1 MRIMKKLTL
10 IATCVALLMTSCV
23 NEYNQIT
30 KSGDYTLKYEY
41 AKQCYA
47 QGKYSRAVP
56 LLQEVVTMK
65 KGSTEGEECLYMLA
79 MAEFGMKDYE
89 TASEYFKKYFSSYPK
104 GRYAENAKYYVG
116 ESLFQN
122 APEPRL
128 DQSTTMTAIA
138 AFQEYLDIFPDA
150 HLKSQAT
157 SRLYALLSGRK
168 DVIVVSSVSCIY
180 GMGGPVAMQ
189 ENIIKIKKGQTLDR
203 NEFLRKLVDA
213 LYVRNDIELQRGN
226 FRVKGETVDIF
237 MAYSDNVLR
246 VTWWDDEIDSIE
258 EVDSMTYHR
267 LASFETYEIYPANLF
282 VTTKEQQ
289 ESAIRMIQDDMVK
302 QEEFFKSIGD

>member
-1 MRIMKKLTL
+1 MKKLTL

-30 KSGDYTLKYEY
+30 KLGDYTLKYEY

-79 MAEFGMKDYE
+79 MSEFGMKDYE

-157 SRLYALLSGRK
+157 SRLYALQDLLVEKEYKSARLYFDLGTYFGNCTNGGNNYEACIVTAQNALK
-168 DVIVVSSVSCIY
+168 DY
-180 GMGGPVAMQ
+180 P
-189 ENIIKIKKGQTLDR
+189 
-203 NEFLRKLVDA
+203 
-213 LYVRNDIELQRGN
+213 
-226 FRVKGETVDIF
+226 
-237 MAYSDNVLR
+237 YSNR
-246 VTWWDDEIDSIE
+246 
-258 EVDSMTYHR
+258 R
-267 LASFETYEIYPANLF
+267 
-282 VTTKEQQ
+282 
-289 ESAIRMIQDDMVK
+289 
-302 QEEFFKSIGD
+302 EEFASLVMKSKYELAKMSVESKQLERYQDAEDECYGFINEYPDSKERSLAEKYIEKCKEYEKAHPEDSLEKLAEN

>member
-56 LLQEVVTMK
+56 LLQELVTMK

-79 MAEFGMKDYE
+79 MSEFGMKDYE

-157 SRLYALLSGRK
+157 NRLYALQDLLVEKEYKSACLYFDLGTYFGNCTNGGNNYEACIVTAQNALK
-168 DVIVVSSVSCIY
+168 DY
-180 GMGGPVAMQ
+180 P
-189 ENIIKIKKGQTLDR
+189 
-203 NEFLRKLVDA
+203 
-213 LYVRNDIELQRGN
+213 
-226 FRVKGETVDIF
+226 
-237 MAYSDNVLR
+237 YSNR
-246 VTWWDDEIDSIE
+246 
-258 EVDSMTYHR
+258 R
-267 LASFETYEIYPANLF
+267 
-282 VTTKEQQ
+282 
-289 ESAIRMIQDDMVK
+289 
-302 QEEFFKSIGD
+302 EEFASLVMKSKYELAKMSVESKQLERYQDAEDECYGFINEYPDSKERSLAEKYIEKCKEYEKAHPEDSLEKLAEN

>member
-10 IATCVALLMTSCV
+10 IASCVALLMTSCV

-47 QGKYSRAVP
+47 QGKYSRVVP
-56 LLQEVVTMK
+56 LLQELVTMK

-138 AFQEYLDIFPDA
+138 AFQEYLDIFPNA
-150 HLKSQAT
+150 HLKDQAT
-157 SRLYALLSGRK
+157 SRLYALQDLLVEKEYKSARLYFDLGTYFGNCTNGGNNYEACIVTAQNALK
-168 DVIVVSSVSCIY
+168 DY
-180 GMGGPVAMQ
+180 P
-189 ENIIKIKKGQTLDR
+189 
-203 NEFLRKLVDA
+203 
-213 LYVRNDIELQRGN
+213 
-226 FRVKGETVDIF
+226 
-237 MAYSDNVLR
+237 YSNR
-246 VTWWDDEIDSIE
+246 
-258 EVDSMTYHR
+258 R
-267 LASFETYEIYPANLF
+267 
-282 VTTKEQQ
+282 
-289 ESAIRMIQDDMVK
+289 
-302 QEEFFKSIGD
+302 EEFASLVMRSKYELAKMSVESKQLERYQDAEDECYGFINEYPDSKERSLAEKYIEKCKEYEKAHPEDSLEKLADK

>member
-157 SRLYALLSGRK
+157 SRLYALQDLLVEKEYKSARLYFDLGTYFGNCTHGGNNYEACIVTAQNALK
-168 DVIVVSSVSCIY
+168 DY
-180 GMGGPVAMQ
+180 P
-189 ENIIKIKKGQTLDR
+189 
-203 NEFLRKLVDA
+203 
-213 LYVRNDIELQRGN
+213 
-226 FRVKGETVDIF
+226 
-237 MAYSDNVLR
+237 YSNR
-246 VTWWDDEIDSIE
+246 
-258 EVDSMTYHR
+258 R
-267 LASFETYEIYPANLF
+267 
-282 VTTKEQQ
+282 
-289 ESAIRMIQDDMVK
+289 
-302 QEEFFKSIGD
+302 EEFASLVMKSKYELAKMSVESKQLERYQDAEDECYGFINEYPDSKERSLAEKYIEKCKEYEKAHPEDSLEKLAEN

>member
-10 IATCVALLMTSCV
+10 IASCVALLMTSCV

-47 QGKYSRAVP
+47 QGKYSRVVP
-56 LLQEVVTMK
+56 LLQELVTMK

-150 HLKSQAT
+150 HLKAQAT
-157 SRLYALLSGRK
+157 SRLYALQDLLVEKEYKSARLYFDLGTYFGNCTNGGNNYEACIVTAQNALK
-168 DVIVVSSVSCIY
+168 DY
-180 GMGGPVAMQ
+180 P
-189 ENIIKIKKGQTLDR
+189 
-203 NEFLRKLVDA
+203 
-213 LYVRNDIELQRGN
+213 
-226 FRVKGETVDIF
+226 
-237 MAYSDNVLR
+237 YSNR
-246 VTWWDDEIDSIE
+246 
-258 EVDSMTYHR
+258 R
-267 LASFETYEIYPANLF
+267 
-282 VTTKEQQ
+282 
-289 ESAIRMIQDDMVK
+289 
-302 QEEFFKSIGD
+302 EEFASLVMKSKYELAKMSVESKQLERYQDAEDECYGFINEYPDSKERTLAEKYIEKCKEYEKAHPEDSLEKLADK

>member
-157 SRLYALLSGRK
+157 SRLYALQDLLVEKEYKSARLYFDLGTYFGNCTNGGNNYEACIVTAQNALK
-168 DVIVVSSVSCIY
+168 DY
-180 GMGGPVAMQ
+180 P
-189 ENIIKIKKGQTLDR
+189 
-203 NEFLRKLVDA
+203 
-213 LYVRNDIELQRGN
+213 
-226 FRVKGETVDIF
+226 
-237 MAYSDNVLR
+237 YSNR
-246 VTWWDDEIDSIE
+246 
-258 EVDSMTYHR
+258 R
-267 LASFETYEIYPANLF
+267 
-282 VTTKEQQ
+282 
-289 ESAIRMIQDDMVK
+289 
-302 QEEFFKSIGD
+302 EEFASLVMKSKYELAKMSVESKQLERYQDAEDECYSFINEYPDSKERSLAEKYIEKCKEYEKAHPEDSLEKLAEN

>member
-56 LLQEVVTMK
+56 LLQELVTMK

-138 AFQEYLDIFPDA
+138 AFQEYLDIFPNA
-150 HLKSQAT
+150 HLKDQAT
-157 SRLYALLSGRK
+157 SRLYALQDLLVEKEYKSAHLYFDLGTYFGNCTNGGNNYEACIVTAQNALK
-168 DVIVVSSVSCIY
+168 DY
-180 GMGGPVAMQ
+180 P
-189 ENIIKIKKGQTLDR
+189 
-203 NEFLRKLVDA
+203 
-213 LYVRNDIELQRGN
+213 
-226 FRVKGETVDIF
+226 
-237 MAYSDNVLR
+237 YSNR
-246 VTWWDDEIDSIE
+246 
-258 EVDSMTYHR
+258 R
-267 LASFETYEIYPANLF
+267 
-282 VTTKEQQ
+282 
-289 ESAIRMIQDDMVK
+289 
-302 QEEFFKSIGD
+302 EEFASLVMKSKYELAKMSVESKQLERYQDAEDECYGFINEYPDSKERSLAEKYIEKCKEYEKAHPEDSLEKLAEN

>member
-10 IATCVALLMTSCV
+10 IASCVALLMTSCV

-47 QGKYSRAVP
+47 QGKYSRVVP
-56 LLQEVVTMK
+56 LLQELVTMK

-79 MAEFGMKDYE
+79 MSEFGMKDYE

-157 SRLYALLSGRK
+157 SRLYALQDLLVEKEYKSARLYFDLGTYFGNCTNGGNNYEACIVTAQNALK
-168 DVIVVSSVSCIY
+168 DY
-180 GMGGPVAMQ
+180 P
-189 ENIIKIKKGQTLDR
+189 
-203 NEFLRKLVDA
+203 
-213 LYVRNDIELQRGN
+213 
-226 FRVKGETVDIF
+226 
-237 MAYSDNVLR
+237 YSNR
-246 VTWWDDEIDSIE
+246 
-258 EVDSMTYHR
+258 R
-267 LASFETYEIYPANLF
+267 
-282 VTTKEQQ
+282 
-289 ESAIRMIQDDMVK
+289 
-302 QEEFFKSIGD
+302 EEFASLVMKSKYELAKMSVESKQLERYQDAEDECYGFINEYPDSKERSLAEKYIEKCKEYEKAHPEDSLEKLADK

>member
-47 QGKYSRAVP
+47 QGKYSRVVP
-56 LLQEVVTMK
+56 LLQELVTMK

-138 AFQEYLDIFPDA
+138 AFQEYLDIFPNA
-150 HLKSQAT
+150 HLKDQAT
-157 SRLYALLSGRK
+157 GRLYALQDLLVEKEYKSAHLYFDLGTYFGNCTNGGNNYEACIVTAQNALK
-168 DVIVVSSVSCIY
+168 DY
-180 GMGGPVAMQ
+180 P
-189 ENIIKIKKGQTLDR
+189 
-203 NEFLRKLVDA
+203 
-213 LYVRNDIELQRGN
+213 
-226 FRVKGETVDIF
+226 
-237 MAYSDNVLR
+237 YSNR
-246 VTWWDDEIDSIE
+246 
-258 EVDSMTYHR
+258 R
-267 LASFETYEIYPANLF
+267 
-282 VTTKEQQ
+282 
-289 ESAIRMIQDDMVK
+289 
-302 QEEFFKSIGD
+302 EEFASLVMKSKYELAKMSVESKQLERYQDAEDECYGFINEYPDSKERTLAEKYIEKCKEYEKAHPEDSLEKLAEN

>member
-56 LLQEVVTMK
+56 LLQELVTMK

-79 MAEFGMKDYE
+79 MSEFGMKDYE

-157 SRLYALLSGRK
+157 SRLYALQDLLVEKEYKSARLYFDLGTYFGNCTNGGNNYEACIVTAQNALK
-168 DVIVVSSVSCIY
+168 DY
-180 GMGGPVAMQ
+180 P
-189 ENIIKIKKGQTLDR
+189 
-203 NEFLRKLVDA
+203 
-213 LYVRNDIELQRGN
+213 
-226 FRVKGETVDIF
+226 
-237 MAYSDNVLR
+237 YSNKR
-246 VTWWDDEIDSIE
+246 
-258 EVDSMTYHR
+258 
-267 LASFETYEIYPANLF
+267 
-282 VTTKEQQ
+282 
-289 ESAIRMIQDDMVK
+289 
-302 QEEFFKSIGD
+302 EEFATLIMKSKYELAKMSVESKQLERYQDAEDECYGFINEYPDSKERSLAEKYIEKCKEYEKAHPEDSLEKLSEN

>member
-10 IATCVALLMTSCV
+10 IASCVALLMTSCV

-150 HLKSQAT
+150 HLKAQAT
-157 SRLYALLSGRK
+157 GRLYTLQDLLVEKEYKSARLYFDLGTYFGNCTNGGNNYEACIVTAQNALK
-168 DVIVVSSVSCIY
+168 DY
-180 GMGGPVAMQ
+180 P
-189 ENIIKIKKGQTLDR
+189 
-203 NEFLRKLVDA
+203 
-213 LYVRNDIELQRGN
+213 
-226 FRVKGETVDIF
+226 
-237 MAYSDNVLR
+237 YSNKR
-246 VTWWDDEIDSIE
+246 
-258 EVDSMTYHR
+258 
-267 LASFETYEIYPANLF
+267 
-282 VTTKEQQ
+282 
-289 ESAIRMIQDDMVK
+289 
-302 QEEFFKSIGD
+302 EEFASLVMKSKYELAKMSVESKQLERYQDAEDECYGFINEYPDSKERSLAEKYIEKCKEYEKAHPEDSLEKLAGN

>member
-1 MRIMKKLTL
+1 MRIMKKSTL
-10 IATCVALLMTSCV
+10 IASCVALLMTSCV

-47 QGKYSRAVP
+47 QGKYSRVVP
-56 LLQEVVTMK
+56 LLQELVTMK

-138 AFQEYLDIFPDA
+138 AFQEYLDIFPNA
-150 HLKSQAT
+150 HLKDQAT
-157 SRLYALLSGRK
+157 SRLYALQDLLVEKEYKSAHLYFDLGTYFGNCTNGGNNYEACIVTAQNALK
-168 DVIVVSSVSCIY
+168 DY
-180 GMGGPVAMQ
+180 P
-189 ENIIKIKKGQTLDR
+189 
-203 NEFLRKLVDA
+203 
-213 LYVRNDIELQRGN
+213 
-226 FRVKGETVDIF
+226 
-237 MAYSDNVLR
+237 YSNR
-246 VTWWDDEIDSIE
+246 
-258 EVDSMTYHR
+258 R
-267 LASFETYEIYPANLF
+267 
-282 VTTKEQQ
+282 
-289 ESAIRMIQDDMVK
+289 
-302 QEEFFKSIGD
+302 EEFASLVMKSKYELAKMSVESKQLERYQDAEDECYGFINEYPDSKERTLAEKYIEKCKEYEKAHPEDSLEKLADK

>member
-47 QGKYSRAVP
+47 QGKYSRVVP
-56 LLQEVVTMK
+56 LLQELVTMK

-157 SRLYALLSGRK
+157 SRLYALQDLLVEKEYKSARLYFDLGTYFGNCTNGGNNYEACIVTAQNALK
-168 DVIVVSSVSCIY
+168 DY
-180 GMGGPVAMQ
+180 P
-189 ENIIKIKKGQTLDR
+189 
-203 NEFLRKLVDA
+203 
-213 LYVRNDIELQRGN
+213 
-226 FRVKGETVDIF
+226 
-237 MAYSDNVLR
+237 YSNR
-246 VTWWDDEIDSIE
+246 
-258 EVDSMTYHR
+258 R
-267 LASFETYEIYPANLF
+267 
-282 VTTKEQQ
+282 
-289 ESAIRMIQDDMVK
+289 
-302 QEEFFKSIGD
+302 EEFASLVMKSKYELAKMSVESKQLERYQDAEDECYGFINEYPDSKERSLAEKYIEKCKEYEKAHPEDSLEKLSEN

>member
-56 LLQEVVTMK
+56 LLQELVTMK

-79 MAEFGMKDYE
+79 MSEFGMKDYE

-138 AFQEYLDIFPDA
+138 AFQEYLDIFPYA

-157 SRLYALLSGRK
+157 SRLYALQDLLVEKEYKSARLYFDLGTYFGNCTNGGNNYEACIVTAQNALK
-168 DVIVVSSVSCIY
+168 DY
-180 GMGGPVAMQ
+180 P
-189 ENIIKIKKGQTLDR
+189 
-203 NEFLRKLVDA
+203 
-213 LYVRNDIELQRGN
+213 
-226 FRVKGETVDIF
+226 
-237 MAYSDNVLR
+237 YSNR
-246 VTWWDDEIDSIE
+246 
-258 EVDSMTYHR
+258 R
-267 LASFETYEIYPANLF
+267 
-282 VTTKEQQ
+282 
-289 ESAIRMIQDDMVK
+289 
-302 QEEFFKSIGD
+302 EEFASLVMKSKYELAKMSVESKQLERYQDAEDECYGFINEYPDSKERSLAEKYIEKCKEYEKAHPEDSLEKLSEN

>member
-10 IATCVALLMTSCV
+10 IASCVALLMTSCV

-56 LLQEVVTMK
+56 LLQELVTMK

-79 MAEFGMKDYE
+79 MSEFGLKDYE

-138 AFQEYLDIFPDA
+138 AFQEYLDIFPNA
-150 HLKSQAT
+150 HLKDQAT
-157 SRLYALLSGRK
+157 SRLYALQDLLVEKEYKSAHLYFDLGTYFGNCTNGGNNYEACIVTAQNALK
-168 DVIVVSSVSCIY
+168 DY
-180 GMGGPVAMQ
+180 P
-189 ENIIKIKKGQTLDR
+189 
-203 NEFLRKLVDA
+203 
-213 LYVRNDIELQRGN
+213 
-226 FRVKGETVDIF
+226 
-237 MAYSDNVLR
+237 YSNR
-246 VTWWDDEIDSIE
+246 
-258 EVDSMTYHR
+258 R
-267 LASFETYEIYPANLF
+267 
-282 VTTKEQQ
+282 
-289 ESAIRMIQDDMVK
+289 
-302 QEEFFKSIGD
+302 EEFASLVMKSKYELAKMSVESKQLERYQDAEDECYGFINEYPDSKERTLAEKYIEKCKEYEKAHPEDSLEKLADK

>member
-56 LLQEVVTMK
+56 LLQELVTMK

-104 GRYAENAKYYVG
+104 GRYAENAKYFVG

-138 AFQEYLDIFPDA
+138 AFQEYLDIFPNA
-150 HLKSQAT
+150 HLKDQAT
-157 SRLYALLSGRK
+157 GRLYALQDLLVEKEYKSAHLYFDLGTYFGNCTNGGNNYEACIVTAQNALK
-168 DVIVVSSVSCIY
+168 DY
-180 GMGGPVAMQ
+180 P
-189 ENIIKIKKGQTLDR
+189 
-203 NEFLRKLVDA
+203 
-213 LYVRNDIELQRGN
+213 
-226 FRVKGETVDIF
+226 
-237 MAYSDNVLR
+237 YSNR
-246 VTWWDDEIDSIE
+246 
-258 EVDSMTYHR
+258 R
-267 LASFETYEIYPANLF
+267 
-282 VTTKEQQ
+282 
-289 ESAIRMIQDDMVK
+289 
-302 QEEFFKSIGD
+302 EEFASLVMKSKYELAKMSVESKQLERYQDAEDECYGFINEYPDSKERTLAEKYIEKCKEYEKAHPEDSLEKLADK

>member
-10 IATCVALLMTSCV
+10 IASCVALLMTSCV

-47 QGKYSRAVP
+47 QGKYSRVVP
-56 LLQEVVTMK
+56 LLQELVTMK

-104 GRYAENAKYYVG
+104 GRYAENAKYFVG

-157 SRLYALLSGRK
+157 SRLYALQDLLVEKEYKSARLYFDLGTYFGNCTNGGNNYEACIVTAQNALK
-168 DVIVVSSVSCIY
+168 DY
-180 GMGGPVAMQ
+180 P
-189 ENIIKIKKGQTLDR
+189 
-203 NEFLRKLVDA
+203 
-213 LYVRNDIELQRGN
+213 
-226 FRVKGETVDIF
+226 
-237 MAYSDNVLR
+237 YSNR
-246 VTWWDDEIDSIE
+246 
-258 EVDSMTYHR
+258 R
-267 LASFETYEIYPANLF
+267 
-282 VTTKEQQ
+282 
-289 ESAIRMIQDDMVK
+289 
-302 QEEFFKSIGD
+302 EEFASLVMKSKYELAKMSVESKQLERYQDAEDECYGFINEYPDSKERTLAEKYIEKCKEYEKAHPEDSLEKLSEN

>member
-157 SRLYALLSGRK
+157 SRLYALQDLLVEKEYKSARLYFDMGTYFGNCTNGGNNYEACIVTAQNALK
-168 DVIVVSSVSCIY
+168 DY
-180 GMGGPVAMQ
+180 P
-189 ENIIKIKKGQTLDR
+189 
-203 NEFLRKLVDA
+203 
-213 LYVRNDIELQRGN
+213 
-226 FRVKGETVDIF
+226 
-237 MAYSDNVLR
+237 YSNR
-246 VTWWDDEIDSIE
+246 
-258 EVDSMTYHR
+258 R
-267 LASFETYEIYPANLF
+267 
-282 VTTKEQQ
+282 
-289 ESAIRMIQDDMVK
+289 
-302 QEEFFKSIGD
+302 EEFASLVMKSKYELAKMSVESKQLERYQDAEDECYGFINEYPDSKERSLAEKYIEKCKEYEKAHPEDSLEKLAEN

>member
-56 LLQEVVTMK
+56 LLQELVTMK

-104 GRYAENAKYYVG
+104 GRYAENAKYFVG

-157 SRLYALLSGRK
+157 SRLYALQDLLVEKEYKSARLYFDLGTYFGNCTNGGNNYEACIVTAQNALK
-168 DVIVVSSVSCIY
+168 DY
-180 GMGGPVAMQ
+180 P
-189 ENIIKIKKGQTLDR
+189 
-203 NEFLRKLVDA
+203 
-213 LYVRNDIELQRGN
+213 
-226 FRVKGETVDIF
+226 
-237 MAYSDNVLR
+237 YSNR
-246 VTWWDDEIDSIE
+246 RE
-258 EVDSMTYHR
+258 E
-267 LASFETYEIYPANLF
+267 LASLVMKSKYELAKMSVESKQLERYQDAEDECYGFINEYPDS
-282 VTTKEQQ
+282 KERSLA
-289 ESAIRMIQDDMVK
+289 EKYIEKCKEYEKAHPEDSLEK
-302 QEEFFKSIGD
+302 LSEN

>member
-56 LLQEVVTMK
+56 LLQELVTMK
-65 KGSTEGEECLYMLA
+65 KGSTEGDECLYMLA
-79 MAEFGMKDYE
+79 MSEFGMKDYE

-157 SRLYALLSGRK
+157 SRLYALQDLLVEKEYKSARLYFDLGTYFGNCTNGGNNYEACIVTAQNALK
-168 DVIVVSSVSCIY
+168 DY
-180 GMGGPVAMQ
+180 P
-189 ENIIKIKKGQTLDR
+189 
-203 NEFLRKLVDA
+203 
-213 LYVRNDIELQRGN
+213 
-226 FRVKGETVDIF
+226 
-237 MAYSDNVLR
+237 YSNR
-246 VTWWDDEIDSIE
+246 
-258 EVDSMTYHR
+258 R
-267 LASFETYEIYPANLF
+267 
-282 VTTKEQQ
+282 
-289 ESAIRMIQDDMVK
+289 
-302 QEEFFKSIGD
+302 EEFASLVMKSKYELAKMSVESKQLERYQDAEDECYGFINEYPDSKERSLAEKYIEKCKEYEKAHPEDSLEKLSEN

>member
-1 MRIMKKLTL
+1 MHLKMRIMKKLTL
-10 IATCVALLMTSCV
+10 IASCVALLMTSCV

-47 QGKYSRAVP
+47 QGKYSRVVP
-56 LLQEVVTMK
+56 LLQELVTMK

-138 AFQEYLDIFPDA
+138 AFQEYLDIFPNA
-150 HLKSQAT
+150 HLKDQAT
-157 SRLYALLSGRK
+157 GRLYALQDLLVEKEYKSAHLYFDLGTYFGNCTNGGNNYEACIVTAQNALK
-168 DVIVVSSVSCIY
+168 DY
-180 GMGGPVAMQ
+180 P
-189 ENIIKIKKGQTLDR
+189 
-203 NEFLRKLVDA
+203 
-213 LYVRNDIELQRGN
+213 
-226 FRVKGETVDIF
+226 
-237 MAYSDNVLR
+237 YSNR
-246 VTWWDDEIDSIE
+246 
-258 EVDSMTYHR
+258 R
-267 LASFETYEIYPANLF
+267 
-282 VTTKEQQ
+282 
-289 ESAIRMIQDDMVK
+289 
-302 QEEFFKSIGD
+302 EEFASLVMKSKYELAKMSVESKQLERYQDAEDECYGFINEYPDSKERTLAEKYIEKCKEYEKAHPEDSLEKLADK

>member
-157 SRLYALLSGRK
+157 SRLYALQDLLVEKEYNSARLYFDLGTYFGNCTNGGNNYEACIVTAQNALK
-168 DVIVVSSVSCIY
+168 DY
-180 GMGGPVAMQ
+180 P
-189 ENIIKIKKGQTLDR
+189 
-203 NEFLRKLVDA
+203 
-213 LYVRNDIELQRGN
+213 
-226 FRVKGETVDIF
+226 
-237 MAYSDNVLR
+237 YSNR
-246 VTWWDDEIDSIE
+246 
-258 EVDSMTYHR
+258 R
-267 LASFETYEIYPANLF
+267 
-282 VTTKEQQ
+282 
-289 ESAIRMIQDDMVK
+289 
-302 QEEFFKSIGD
+302 EEFASLVMKSKYELAKMSVESKQLERYQDAEDECYGFINEYPDSKERSLAEKYIEKCKEYEKAHPEDSLEKLAEN

>member
-10 IATCVALLMTSCV
+10 IVSCVALLMTSCV

-47 QGKYSRAVP
+47 QGKFSRAVP

-150 HLKSQAT
+150 HLKSEAT
-157 SRLYALLSGRK
+157 SRLYALQDLLVEKEYKSARLYFDLGTYFGNCTNGGNNYEACIVTAQNALK
-168 DVIVVSSVSCIY
+168 DY
-180 GMGGPVAMQ
+180 P
-189 ENIIKIKKGQTLDR
+189 
-203 NEFLRKLVDA
+203 
-213 LYVRNDIELQRGN
+213 
-226 FRVKGETVDIF
+226 
-237 MAYSDNVLR
+237 YSNR
-246 VTWWDDEIDSIE
+246 
-258 EVDSMTYHR
+258 R
-267 LASFETYEIYPANLF
+267 
-282 VTTKEQQ
+282 
-289 ESAIRMIQDDMVK
+289 
-302 QEEFFKSIGD
+302 EEFASLVMKSKYELAKMSVESKQLERYQDAEDECYGFINEYPDSKERSLAEKYIEKCKEYEKAHPEDSLEKLAEN

>member
-47 QGKYSRAVP
+47 QGKNSRAVP
-56 LLQEVVTMK
+56 LLQELVTMK

-79 MAEFGMKDYE
+79 MSEFCMKDYE

-138 AFQEYLDIFPDA
+138 AFQEYLDVFPDA

-157 SRLYALLSGRK
+157 SRLYALQDLLVEKEYKSARLYFDLGTYFGNCTNGGNNYEACIVTAQNALK
-168 DVIVVSSVSCIY
+168 DY
-180 GMGGPVAMQ
+180 P
-189 ENIIKIKKGQTLDR
+189 
-203 NEFLRKLVDA
+203 
-213 LYVRNDIELQRGN
+213 
-226 FRVKGETVDIF
+226 
-237 MAYSDNVLR
+237 YSNR
-246 VTWWDDEIDSIE
+246 
-258 EVDSMTYHR
+258 R
-267 LASFETYEIYPANLF
+267 
-282 VTTKEQQ
+282 
-289 ESAIRMIQDDMVK
+289 
-302 QEEFFKSIGD
+302 EEFASLVMKSKYELAKMSVESKQLERYQDAEDECYGFINEYPDSKERSLAEKYIEKCKEYEKAHPEDSLEKLAEN

>member
-56 LLQEVVTMK
+56 FLQEVVTMK

-157 SRLYALLSGRK
+157 SRLYALQDLLVEKEYKSARLYFDLGTYFGNCTNGGNNYEACIVTAQNALK
-168 DVIVVSSVSCIY
+168 DY
-180 GMGGPVAMQ
+180 P
-189 ENIIKIKKGQTLDR
+189 
-203 NEFLRKLVDA
+203 
-213 LYVRNDIELQRGN
+213 
-226 FRVKGETVDIF
+226 
-237 MAYSDNVLR
+237 YSNR
-246 VTWWDDEIDSIE
+246 
-258 EVDSMTYHR
+258 R
-267 LASFETYEIYPANLF
+267 
-282 VTTKEQQ
+282 
-289 ESAIRMIQDDMVK
+289 
-302 QEEFFKSIGD
+302 EEFASLVMKSKYELAKMSVESKQLERYQDAEDECYGFINEYPDSKERSLAEKYIEKCKEYEKAHPEDSLEKLAEN

>member
-10 IATCVALLMTSCV
+10 IASCVALLMTSCV

-47 QGKYSRAVP
+47 QGKYSRVVP
-56 LLQEVVTMK
+56 LLQELVTMK

-79 MAEFGMKDYE
+79 MSEFGMKDYE

-157 SRLYALLSGRK
+157 SRLYALQDLLVEKEYKSARLYFDLGTYFGNCTNGGNNYEACIVTAQNALK
-168 DVIVVSSVSCIY
+168 DY
-180 GMGGPVAMQ
+180 P
-189 ENIIKIKKGQTLDR
+189 
-203 NEFLRKLVDA
+203 
-213 LYVRNDIELQRGN
+213 
-226 FRVKGETVDIF
+226 
-237 MAYSDNVLR
+237 YSNR
-246 VTWWDDEIDSIE
+246 
-258 EVDSMTYHR
+258 R
-267 LASFETYEIYPANLF
+267 
-282 VTTKEQQ
+282 
-289 ESAIRMIQDDMVK
+289 
-302 QEEFFKSIGD
+302 EEFASLVMKSKYELAKMSVESKQLERYQDAEDECYGFINEYPDSKERTLAEKYIEKCKEYEKAHPEDSLEKLADK

>member
-56 LLQEVVTMK
+56 LLQELVTMK

-79 MAEFGMKDYE
+79 MSEFGMKDYE

-138 AFQEYLDIFPDA
+138 AFQEYLDVFPDA

-157 SRLYALLSGRK
+157 SRLYALQDLLVEKEYKSARLYFDLGTYFGNCTNGGNNYEACIVTAQNALK
-168 DVIVVSSVSCIY
+168 DY
-180 GMGGPVAMQ
+180 P
-189 ENIIKIKKGQTLDR
+189 
-203 NEFLRKLVDA
+203 
-213 LYVRNDIELQRGN
+213 
-226 FRVKGETVDIF
+226 
-237 MAYSDNVLR
+237 YSNR
-246 VTWWDDEIDSIE
+246 
-258 EVDSMTYHR
+258 R
-267 LASFETYEIYPANLF
+267 
-282 VTTKEQQ
+282 
-289 ESAIRMIQDDMVK
+289 
-302 QEEFFKSIGD
+302 EEFASLVMKSKYELAKMSVESKQLERYQDAEDECYGFINEYPDSKERSLAEKYIEKCKEYEKAHPEDSLEKLSEN

>member
-10 IATCVALLMTSCV
+10 IASCVALLMTSCV

-47 QGKYSRAVP
+47 QGKYSRVVP
-56 LLQEVVTMK
+56 LLQELVTMK

-157 SRLYALLSGRK
+157 SRLYALQDLLVEKEYKSAHLYFDLGTYFGNCTNGGNNYEACIVTAQNALK
-168 DVIVVSSVSCIY
+168 DY
-180 GMGGPVAMQ
+180 P
-189 ENIIKIKKGQTLDR
+189 
-203 NEFLRKLVDA
+203 
-213 LYVRNDIELQRGN
+213 
-226 FRVKGETVDIF
+226 
-237 MAYSDNVLR
+237 YSNR
-246 VTWWDDEIDSIE
+246 
-258 EVDSMTYHR
+258 R
-267 LASFETYEIYPANLF
+267 
-282 VTTKEQQ
+282 
-289 ESAIRMIQDDMVK
+289 
-302 QEEFFKSIGD
+302 EEFASLVMKSKYELAKMSVESKQLERYQDAEDECYGFINEYPDSKERSLAEKYIEKCKEYEKAHPEDSLEKLAEN

>member
-10 IATCVALLMTSCV
+10 IASCVALLMTSCV

-56 LLQEVVTMK
+56 LLQELVTMK

-157 SRLYALLSGRK
+157 SRLYALQDLLVEKEYKSARLYFDLGTYFGNCTNGGNNYEACIVTAQNALK
-168 DVIVVSSVSCIY
+168 DY
-180 GMGGPVAMQ
+180 P
-189 ENIIKIKKGQTLDR
+189 
-203 NEFLRKLVDA
+203 
-213 LYVRNDIELQRGN
+213 
-226 FRVKGETVDIF
+226 
-237 MAYSDNVLR
+237 YSNR
-246 VTWWDDEIDSIE
+246 
-258 EVDSMTYHR
+258 R
-267 LASFETYEIYPANLF
+267 
-282 VTTKEQQ
+282 
-289 ESAIRMIQDDMVK
+289 
-302 QEEFFKSIGD
+302 EEFASLVMKSKYELAKMSVESKQLERYQDAEDECYGFINEYPDSKERSLAEKFIEKCKEYEKAHPEDSLEKLAEN

>member
-157 SRLYALLSGRK
+157 SRLYALQDLLVEKEYKSARLYFDLGTYFGNCTNGGNNYEACIVTAQNALK
-168 DVIVVSSVSCIY
+168 DY
-180 GMGGPVAMQ
+180 P
-189 ENIIKIKKGQTLDR
+189 
-203 NEFLRKLVDA
+203 
-213 LYVRNDIELQRGN
+213 
-226 FRVKGETVDIF
+226 
-237 MAYSDNVLR
+237 YSNR
-246 VTWWDDEIDSIE
+246 
-258 EVDSMTYHR
+258 R
-267 LASFETYEIYPANLF
+267 
-282 VTTKEQQ
+282 
-289 ESAIRMIQDDMVK
+289 
-302 QEEFFKSIGD
+302 EEFASLVMKSKYELAKMSEESKQLERYQDAEDECYGFINEYPDSKERSLAEKYIEKCKEYEKAHPEDSLEKLAEN

>member
-56 LLQEVVTMK
+56 LLQELVTMK

-79 MAEFGMKDYE
+79 MSEFGMKDYE

-157 SRLYALLSGRK
+157 SRLYALQDLLVEKEYKSARLYFDLGTYFGNCTNGGNNYEACIVTAQNALK
-168 DVIVVSSVSCIY
+168 DY
-180 GMGGPVAMQ
+180 P
-189 ENIIKIKKGQTLDR
+189 
-203 NEFLRKLVDA
+203 
-213 LYVRNDIELQRGN
+213 
-226 FRVKGETVDIF
+226 
-237 MAYSDNVLR
+237 YSNR
-246 VTWWDDEIDSIE
+246 
-258 EVDSMTYHR
+258 R
-267 LASFETYEIYPANLF
+267 
-282 VTTKEQQ
+282 
-289 ESAIRMIQDDMVK
+289 
-302 QEEFFKSIGD
+302 EEFASLVMKSKYELAKMSVESKQLERYQDAEDECYGFINEYPDSKERSLAEKYIEKCKEYEKVHPEDSLEKLAEN